1 MGSSAPLISPFIAVL
16 CGTESLQRMLSHV
29 ALFMPQ
35 RVSGLALPKILN
47 LSDLCV
53 RSGVTVCER
62 VFMSQRVK
70 QVVAIH
76 FIDVTKQEIASLPS
90 ISSTPRGKKEL
101 EAHNS

>member
-1 MGSSAPLISPFIAVL
+1 
-16 CGTESLQRMLSHV
+16 MLSYV

-76 FIDVTKQEIASLPS
+76 FIDVTKQEIDSLPS
-90 ISSTPRGKKEL
+90 ISSTLIGKKEL